1 MATDEYSAV
10 YKKTA
15 SSVTAL
21 FEEHATD
28 KHCFHSLQ
36 HTKNVVDRINEIA
49 GHYQLNDQETM
60 ILSVAAWFHDS
71 GYLFVEPA
79 MHEIKS
85 VELMQEF
92 MALQQ
97 IDEDVIRQ
105 VADCILATRA
115 PRSPVNLLQEIL
127 CDADTYHFGTK
138 DFKESN
144 KLVYK
149 EFQQLSKTPL
159 DITVLRKQTVE
170 MLGHHTFYTSYCKD
184 LLNVKKADNM
194 KKLKKKEEEKK
205 AEKEEKLLL
214 AEKREKQRGTQP
226 NSEPQP
232 MDMPILNEKQGT
244 TKGMQTMLRLTST
257 NHIQLSE
264 MADNKANILISVNA
278 IIISLILSIL
288 LRKLQTD
295 PYLTIPAITFLAT
308 SVATIIVAILATRP
322 KVSAGT
328 FAEEDVQNK
337 KTNLLFF
344 GNFHKMP
351 MENYENA
358 MRTMMNDP
366 DYLYSSIIQ
375 DIYNLGAVLGKK
387 YRLIRI
393 AYNLFMFGIIISVL
407 AFCVAAILN
416 NAAPVETVS
425 PNSGG
430 SPF

>member
-1 MATDEYSAV
+1 MEIDQYAAV

-15 SSVTAL
+15 SHITAL
-21 FEEHATD
+21 FEEHASD
-28 KHCFHSLQ
+28 KHSFHTLQ
-36 HTKNVVDRINEIA
+36 HTKTVVDRINEIA
-49 GHYQLNDQETM
+49 GHYELNDLQMVT
-60 ILSVAAWFHDS
+60 LFVAGWFHDA

-79 MHEIKS
+79 MHEAKS

-92 MALQQ
+92 MTLQGM
-97 IDEDVIRQ
+97 DETLIKQ
-105 VADCILATRA
+105 VAGCILATRA
-115 PRSPVNLLQEIL
+115 PRKPVNLLQEIL

-144 KLVYK
+144 KLVYQ
-149 EFQQLSKTPL
+149 EFQQLSSKPL
-159 DITVLRKQTVE
+159 DINELRHQTIA
-170 MLGHHTFYTSYCKD
+170 MLEAHTFYTTYCKD
-184 LLNVKKADNM
+184 LLNDKKAINM
-194 KKLKKKEEEKK
+194 KKLSKKSEDKK
-205 AEKEEKLLL
+205 AKKADKLLATKRQNTDDL
-214 AEKREKQRGTQP
+214 PLGEDAEMEM
-226 NSEPQP
+226 P
-232 MDMPILNEKQGT
+232 MLDEKQGT

-278 IIISLILSIL
+278 IIISLILSVL
-288 LRKLQTD
+288 LRKLATD

-328 FAEEDVQNK
+328 FVEEDVRNK

-407 AFCVAAILN
+407 AFCLAAVIN
-416 NAAPVETVS
+416 SGASVETAAS
-425 PNSGG
+425 NTGG

>member
-1 MATDEYSAV
+1 MDTDQYAAV

-15 SSVTAL
+15 SHVTAL
-21 FEEHATD
+21 FEEHASD
-28 KHCFHSLQ
+28 KHSFHTLE
-36 HTKNVVDRINEIA
+36 HTKTVVDRANEIA
-49 GHYQLNDQETM
+49 GHYELNDQEMLT
-60 ILSVAAWFHDS
+60 LFVAAWYHDT

-79 MHEIKS
+79 MHEVKS

-92 MALQQ
+92 LHTQGL
-97 IDEDVIRQ
+97 DETLVHQ
-105 VADCILATRA
+105 AAGCILATRA
-115 PRSPVNLLQEIL
+115 PRNPLNLLQEIL

-144 KLVYK
+144 KLVYQ
-149 EFQQLSKTPL
+149 EFQQLSERSL
-159 DITVLRKQTVE
+159 DIDDLRQQTLT
-170 MLGHHTFYTSYCKD
+170 MLDAHTFYTTYCKD
-184 LLNVKKADNM
+184 LLNKKKATNM
-194 KKLKKKEEEKK
+194 KKLDKKSEEKK
-205 AEKEEKLLL
+205 AKKEDKLL
-214 AEKREKQRGTQP
+214 AEKREKSDPLST
-226 NSEPQP
+226 SETGEMEMP
-232 MDMPILNEKQGT
+232 MLDEKQGT

-278 IIISLILSIL
+278 IIISLILSVL
-288 LRKLQTD
+288 LRKLSTD
-295 PYLTIPAITFLAT
+295 PYLTIPAIIFLAT

-322 KVSAGT
+322 KLSAGT

-407 AFCVAAILN
+407 AFCAAAVFN
-416 NAAPVETVS
+416 SAAPVEAAATN
-425 PNSGG
+425 PGR

>member
-1 MATDEYSAV
+1 METDQYSAV
-10 YKKTA
+10 YKKAA
-15 SSVTAL
+15 SHVTAL
-21 FEEHATD
+21 FEEHASE
-28 KHCFHSLQ
+28 KHSFHTLQ
-36 HTKNVVDRINEIA
+36 HTENVVDRINEIA
-49 GHYQLNDQETM
+49 GHYELNDQEM
-60 ILSVAAWFHDS
+60 VILFVAAWFHDS

-79 MHEIKS
+79 MHEVKS

-92 MALQQ
+92 MNQHGM
-97 IDEDVIRQ
+97 DEAVIQQ
-105 VADCILATRA
+105 VAGCILATRA
-115 PRSPVNLLQEIL
+115 PRNPLNLLQEIL

-144 KLVYK
+144 KLVYR
-149 EFQQLSKTPL
+149 EFKQLSAQPL
-159 DITVLRKQTVE
+159 EIDELRQQTVA
-170 MLGHHTFYTSYCKD
+170 MLEEHTFYTTYCKD
-184 LLNVKKADNM
+184 LLNEKKTKNM
-194 KKLKKKEEEKK
+194 KKLNKKSEEKKDKKEEK
-205 AEKEEKLLL
+205 LL
-214 AEKREKQRGTQP
+214 AEKREKESALALGET
-226 NSEPQP
+226 EEMDIP
-232 MDMPILNEKQGT
+232 MIDEKQGT

-257 NHIQLSE
+257 NHIRLSE
-264 MADNKANILISVNA
+264 MADSKANILISVNA

-288 LRKLQTD
+288 LRKLSTD
-295 PYLTIPAITFLAT
+295 PYLTIPAIIFLAT

-358 MRTMMNDP
+358 MRTMMSDS

-407 AFCVAAILN
+407 AFCVAAVLN
-416 NAAPVETVS
+416 SSAPVVDAT
-425 PNSGG
+425 PNNGG